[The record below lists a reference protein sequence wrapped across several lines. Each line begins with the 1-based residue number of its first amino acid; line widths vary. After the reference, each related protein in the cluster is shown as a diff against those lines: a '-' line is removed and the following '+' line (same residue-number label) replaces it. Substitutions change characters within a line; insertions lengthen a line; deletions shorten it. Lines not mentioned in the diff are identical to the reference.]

1 MLGTKFKKHTAKVT
15 GQLRSINI
23 NDPRKYYQILNQ
35 AVKQKTPNDLPID
48 EFEEHFKNLNTT
60 EQENL
65 NETENV
71 LNATNS
77 ELDFTEDLNRPVTE
91 AELEK
96 ALKSL
101 KNNKATGPDKIMN
114 EEIKG
119 TFREMKDVYLKLF
132 NLIFDSGCYPV
143 AWAEGLI
150 IPIYKKKGS
159 RNDANNYRGIT
170 LISCMAKFFF
180 HSFE

>member
-1 MLGTKFKKHTAKVT
+1 M
-15 GQLRSINI
+15 
-23 NDPRKYYQILNQ
+23 
-35 AVKQKTPNDLPID
+35 
-48 EFEEHFKNLNTT
+48 
-60 EQENL
+60 

-170 LISCMAKFFF
+170 LISCMANFF
-180 HSFE
+180 SIVLNNRLKVISDQIISEI

>member
-1 MLGTKFKKHTAKVT
+1 MGRNLKKHTAKVT

-77 ELDFTEDLNRPVTE
+77 E
-91 AELEK
+91 
-96 ALKSL
+96 
-101 KNNKATGPDKIMN
+101 
-114 EEIKG
+114 
-119 TFREMKDVYLKLF
+119 
-132 NLIFDSGCYPV
+132 
-143 AWAEGLI
+143 
-150 IPIYKKKGS
+150 
-159 RNDANNYRGIT
+159 
-170 LISCMAKFFF
+170 
-180 HSFE
+180 